1 MKIGLRLLEKFRF
14 GDNKFL
20 YKFCSLWGVSLW
32 MERFIV
38 YKAKYSKSVRTYS
51 ELNFIPK
58 DLTLDF
64 MKMGWDQSEVLGRRK
79 KEGGVY

>member
-20 YKFCSLWGVSLW
+20 HHSAACGGVFPW
-32 MERFIV
+32 MEKFIV
-38 YKAKYSKSVRTYS
+38 YKAMCSKSVRTYS

-64 MKMGWDQSEVLGRRK
+64 IKISMGSIRGAGQK
-79 KEGGVY
+79 